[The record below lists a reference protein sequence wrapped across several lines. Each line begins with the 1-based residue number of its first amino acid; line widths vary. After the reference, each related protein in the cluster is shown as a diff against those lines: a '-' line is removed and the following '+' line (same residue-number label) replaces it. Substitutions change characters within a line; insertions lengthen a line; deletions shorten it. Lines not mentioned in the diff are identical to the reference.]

1 MIEAERTAPVALDGP
16 PRLVL
21 RNLAAAVGSDDH
33 FGAAA
38 GIADQVD

>member
-16 PRLVL
+16 PRPVL

-33 FGAAA
+33 GEAV
-38 GIADQVD
+38 GTVDQAD